1 MRHLVLLE
9 DIFDSLRLVL
19 QSRSDEDDGS
29 DFGCQVNSL
38 DAFVLNLLEEVLS
51 LVDDGLLQV

>member
-1 MRHLVLLE
+1 MRDLFLLE
-9 DIFDSLRLVL
+9 DIFDSLWLVL
-19 QSRSDEDDGS
+19 QSRCHKDDGS
-29 DFGCQVNSL
+29 DFGCQVYSL